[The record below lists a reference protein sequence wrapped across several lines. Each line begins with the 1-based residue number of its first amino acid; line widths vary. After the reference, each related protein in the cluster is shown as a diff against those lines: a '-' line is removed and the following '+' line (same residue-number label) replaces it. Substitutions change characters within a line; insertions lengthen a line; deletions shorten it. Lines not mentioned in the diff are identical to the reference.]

1 MHTEDASERYVDLDA
16 WGSLDVLHAL
26 WEGQLAAV
34 AAIGPALAAIAA
46 AAEASEARLR
56 HQGRLVYVG
65 AGTSARIG
73 VQDGVELPPTFD
85 WPEERLRF
93 GIAGGDTAITC
104 AVEGA
109 EDSTDAA
116 AAWIA
121 EAEIGRHDVVIG
133 LSASGT
139 TPFTLSAL
147 QCARAS
153 GALTIG
159 IANNPDTPIL
169 RHCAHPILVATGKE
183 AVAGSTRMK
192 AGTAQKIVLNLLST
206 LIMIRLGRVYRGRMV
221 AMRATNQKLR
231 ARGVAM
237 VAELAGCDEAS
248 AVRAGAKADGDI
260 KRAVLIAM
268 GSEPDE
274 ARRLLDRHDG
284 NLRRAIDAATPD
296 RAVSDTKPGA

>member
-1 MHTEDASERYVDLDA
+1 MHTEDASARYVDLDA

-34 AAIGPALAAIAA
+34 AAIGPALPAIAA
-46 AAEASEARLR
+46 AAEAAEERLR
-56 HQGRLVYVG
+56 HDGRLVYVG

-109 EDSTDAA
+109 EDSTEQAS
-116 AAWIA
+116 AWIA

-133 LSASGT
+133 LAASGT

-147 QCARAS
+147 RCARAA
-153 GALTIG
+153 GALTVG
-159 IANNPDTPIL
+159 IANNPGTPIL
-169 RHCAHPILVATGKE
+169 QHCDHPVLVATGRE
-183 AVAGSTRMK
+183 AIAGSTRMK

-221 AMRATNQKLR
+221 AMRATNRKLR
-231 ARGVAM
+231 ARSIAM
-237 VAELAGCDEAS
+237 VAELAGCDEGAAERAS
-248 AVRAGAKADGDI
+248 AEADGDI

-268 GSEPDE
+268 GSSLDE
-274 ARRLLDRHDG
+274 ADALLSRHDG
-284 NLRRAIDAATPD
+284 NLRRAVEAAGRD
-296 RAVSDTKPGA
+296 RSLSAAKRLA